1 MKIGKKF
8 IVKLSL
14 AFIILGITFSFLGF
28 ASSGFD
34 TDNYKTN
41 QNNWYRVVRFD

>member
-8 IVKLSL
+8 IIKLSIS
-14 AFIILGITFSFLGF
+14 FIILGSVFSFIGF

-34 TDNYKTN
+34 TDSYSVN